1 MTRVA
6 SGCTPQEQTELQ
18 EFMKL
23 QPERFRVHF
32 TPDYSLDPETGEE

>member
-6 SGCTPQEQTELQ
+6 SGCSDEEQRDLQ
-18 EFMKL
+18 EVMDK

-32 TPDYSLDPETGEE
+32 TPDFSLDPETGEQ